1 MCPSDGGLHNVGSQ
15 GPFGVNLF
23 RALKVETFS
32 LDCPD
37 EFANLNEKAC
47 ARFVNHYQDMSEAAP
62 FALRLRNTNIY
73 QLLSNS
79 PMLLLSVILTASS
92 SNANLQHQ
100 ADRIFLQ
107 VLADRVMV
115 QGQKTLEILQS
126 LLTYLNWYHL
136 RFDPRKQQFYQFVQ
150 LANGMAADLS
160 LPRVFS
166 HIPEIP
172 VFTDQV
178 VDQARAFLL
187 CYYLNVG
194 GSALG
199 FDRSETM
206 QCSSSLRGAAQLLA
220 RVSESPLDRDIP
232 AMLGLMEIASCHQKE
247 MREPKDD
254 DQCLCD
260 LEKLRESLCGWATS
274 VDLTSSAI
282 TRSMLAPTCH
292 FITAYT
298 FLKSRNLRQTGSP
311 ALGIGL
317 EACQAVLSRILDKRP
332 CHLVKLSIVEWAHLI
347 TTLFILPWLEIS
359 ATRDRSMDSASVYT
373 PSTLHYTTAFRSQL
387 EGLKH
392 RSEKETI
399 FKAETLFGWL
409 ETILMAVD
417 TRATKLSDRFL
428 NRVPEEE
435 TAFELVNSFLEKEM
449 TGHVG
454 SLVDLH
460 SRSKE
465 DAWLEFMSDW
475 LDW

>member
-1 MCPSDGGLHNVGSQ
+1 MCRFDGGIHDVGSQ
-15 GPFGVNLF
+15 ERLGTNLF
-23 RALKVETFS
+23 RALKGETFG

-37 EFANLNEKAC
+37 EFANLDAKAC
-47 ARFVNHYQDMSEAAP
+47 AQFVNHFQDMSEAAP
-62 FALRLRNTNIY
+62 FALRLRNINIS

-79 PMLLLSVILTASS
+79 PMLLLSVIVTASS
-92 SNANLQHQ
+92 SDAKLQHQ
-100 ADRIFLQ
+100 ADRVFLQ
-107 VLADRVMV
+107 VFADRVIV
-115 QGQKTLEILQS
+115 QGQKTMEIFQS

-166 HIPEIP
+166 HLPEIP
-172 VFTDQV
+172 DITDQV

-206 QCSSSLRGAAQLLA
+206 QCSSSLRRAAQILA

-232 AMLGLMEIASCHQKE
+232 AMLGLMEIASCHQKD
-247 MREPKDD
+247 MTEPKDD
-254 DQCLCD
+254 NQCLRD
-260 LEKLRESLCGWATS
+260 LEKLRESLCGWTIS
-274 VDLTSSAI
+274 VDMTSSAP
-282 TRSMLAPTCH
+282 TQSMLAPTYH

-298 FLKSRNLRQTGSP
+298 FLKSRSLRQSGSP

-317 EACQAVLSRILDKRP
+317 EACQAALSRILDKGP

-359 ATRDRSMDSASVYT
+359 ATTDRSMDSASVYT
-373 PSTLHYTTAFRSQL
+373 PSTLHYTTSFRSQL
-387 EGLKH
+387 GKLKL
-392 RSEKETI
+392 RSERETI

-409 ETILMAVD
+409 ETILTAVE
-417 TRATKLSDRFL
+417 TRATTLSDRFL

-435 TAFELVNSFLEKEM
+435 TAFELVNSFLKKE
-449 TGHVG
+449 TSGHPG
-454 SLVDLH
+454 SLDDSH